1 VPKLVIEEGGQQSVF
16 ELFEDEATIGRGAA
30 NAIQV
35 ADSRASKQ
43 HAVVRRVAGRIKL
56 VDLESKN
63 GTRVNGEFRNQRW
76 LESGDVISIGDL
88 QLTYDGSE
96 ARAAAA
102 VPAAPHVTA
111 SGGASVTAPTRP
123 HAPRSGGSASGR
135 SGSRRA
141 RDGDDEDDDRGRRG
155 PARRKDNSAAIGI
168 LVGAGVL
175 VVGAGLFYLIS
186 HSGAGSNA
194 QALQQAKQLY
204 RQGHRKEALELLE
217 REGDPSR
224 ADEYVSV
231 DEQIKT
237 WRSETAHEGDDL
249 KSQAAMDI
257 YKKIDFD
264 RIEQWKNHLTD
275 VQLGQ
280 RLLNLA
286 EEYKGTLQV
295 MELLNS
301 QNQPYPKLRD
311 LMEKAKAAPK

>member
-1 VPKLVIEEGGQQSVF
+1 M
-16 ELFEDEATIGRGAA
+16 
-30 NAIQV
+30 
-35 ADSRASKQ
+35 
-43 HAVVRRVAGRIKL
+43 
-56 VDLESKN
+56 
-63 GTRVNGEFRNQRW
+63 
-76 LESGDVISIGDL
+76 
-88 QLTYDGSE
+88 
-96 ARAAAA
+96 
-102 VPAAPHVTA
+102 
-111 SGGASVTAPTRP
+111 
-123 HAPRSGGSASGR
+123 
-135 SGSRRA
+135 
-141 RDGDDEDDDRGRRG
+141 
-155 PARRKDNSAAIGI
+155 
-168 LVGAGVL
+168 L
-175 VVGAGLFYLIS
+175 VVGFALFYLIS

-275 VQLGQ
+275 AQLGQ

-311 LMEKAKAAPK
+311 AHGEAKARQIGRFAQRELHVLRSGLIGRSPLRLPIGSKIRAARNFHGSGSRVATERRTSTTPAIRSPWPNATRCDSEGSPAAAAPLDAWPASSIPLGDRLRRSAPRPAPGRTQDRRLRNRCASACRSPAASRASPRRALASSDPTGRRPPTVACIRGTPDRRTRHSGLGSSK